1 MLSCSMVTT
10 SDCPAAAV
18 LSVVLC
24 GTVPCRVVLCC
35 AVLPPCCADQIRRP
49 SNWNA
54 AEAIGLGPVT
64 PDPTIDT
71 TGTAD
76 GFCWGGGVLQVD
88 TFTTERYSL
97 RFVMNHGL
105 VLLSNAMH
113 GQTYV
118 ADVNIGVEC
127 RVCWQGTSPTRPCG
141 RGGGGRGV

>member
-10 SDCPAAAV
+10 PDCPAAAV

-76 GFCWGGGVLQVD
+76 GFCWGGGCCMWILSPLSGTLYD
-88 TFTTERYSL
+88 
-97 RFVMNHGL
+97 
-105 VLLSNAMH
+105 LLWSM
-113 GQTYV
+113 G
-118 ADVNIGVEC
+118 
-127 RVCWQGTSPTRPCG
+127 
-141 RGGGGRGV
+141 